1 MKIDN
6 DIVDRIAALAY
17 LSFEDEEKEQI
28 RADLEKILS
37 FVEKLNELD
46 TSDTEPL
53 IYLSDNSR
61 LLREDRLEAHLDRK
75 DALLNAPETDGE
87 YFLVPKVI
95 DDKSGKLQ

>member
-1 MKIDN
+1 MTIDN
-6 DIVDRIAALAY
+6 EMVDRIAALAY
-17 LSFEDEEKEQI
+17 LSFQDEEKEQI

-46 TSDTEPL
+46 TTDVEPL
-53 IYLSDNSR
+53 VYLSHSNK
-61 LLREDRLEAHLDRK
+61 LLREDSLTEYIDRS

-95 DDKSGKLQ
+95 DEKSGKLQ

>member
-6 DIVDRIAALAY
+6 DMVNRIAALAY
-17 LSFEDEEKEQI
+17 LSFEDEDREQI

-53 IYLSDNSR
+53 IYLSDSKK
-61 LLREDRLEAHLDRK
+61 LLRKDRLSVHLNRK
-75 DALLNAPETDGE
+75 NALLNAPETDGE

-95 DDKSGKLQ
+95 DDKSGTLQ